1 VPDTDRFRLS
11 DRSPRFRP
19 RPQVRSLWGCLLFF
33 PAILA
38 CLLVPIQAGAATE
51 QDWIVTAKLKFLFGS
66 HTSYEFGNPYSPY
79 QVPLSRLEFPLNTIW
94 AGFEVRRNL
103 GRLSA
108 GFEYL
113 ASLADQETDHFRDSD
128 WDDDADPSRLSIFGE
143 TQCRVR
149 PSFQLRA
156 DVDLQIADLVGLP
169 EGFILRPLVGYRW
182 QHLAFMAHDGTQYVY
197 GSAGEVLS
205 SEWLPGN
212 TISFQQDWCALFGGL
227 RLGYTW
233 NRASWPHRL
242 TVLGQA
248 DMGPVWGYNLDRHLL
263 RGGDRA
269 TREYTQGL
277 AWHTSLGLELG
288 LTEHLSLGVE
298 GDYLGMETTGVHK
311 LTFYDLGFRFSNGV
325 RAWSQQSSISV
336 KLTYGF

>member
-1 VPDTDRFRLS
+1 VPDTDRLGFR
-11 DRSPRFRP
+11 RRPRARFRIP
-19 RPQVRSLWGCLLFF
+19 GRARFGGLLCL
-33 PAILA
+33 AVVLA
-38 CLLVPIQAGAATE
+38 CLFGALPARAATE

-128 WDDDADPSRLSIFGE
+128 WDDDANPSRLSIFGE

-169 EGFILRPLVGYRW
+169 DGFILRPLVGYRW

-197 GSAGEVLS
+197 GPGGEVEDS
-205 SEWLPGN
+205 VSLPGN
-212 TISFQQDWCALFGGL
+212 TISFQQDWCAFFGGL

-288 LTEHLSLGVE
+288 LTENLSLGVE

>member
-1 VPDTDRFRLS
+1 MPDTDRLGFR
-11 DRSPRFRP
+11 RRPRARFRIP
-19 RPQVRSLWGCLLFF
+19 GRARFGGLLCL
-33 PAILA
+33 AVVLA
-38 CLLVPIQAGAATE
+38 CLFGALPARAATE

-128 WDDDADPSRLSIFGE
+128 WDDDANPSRLSIFGE

-169 EGFILRPLVGYRW
+169 DGFILRPLVGYRW
-182 QHLAFMAHDGTQYVY
+182 QHLAFMV
-197 GSAGEVLS
+197 V
-205 SEWLPGN
+205 
-212 TISFQQDWCALFGGL
+212 
-227 RLGYTW
+227 
-233 NRASWPHRL
+233 
-242 TVLGQA
+242 
-248 DMGPVWGYNLDRHLL
+248 
-263 RGGDRA
+263 
-269 TREYTQGL
+269 
-277 AWHTSLGLELG
+277 
-288 LTEHLSLGVE
+288 
-298 GDYLGMETTGVHK
+298 
-311 LTFYDLGFRFSNGV
+311 
-325 RAWSQQSSISV
+325 SISSWN
-336 KLTYGF
+336 TS